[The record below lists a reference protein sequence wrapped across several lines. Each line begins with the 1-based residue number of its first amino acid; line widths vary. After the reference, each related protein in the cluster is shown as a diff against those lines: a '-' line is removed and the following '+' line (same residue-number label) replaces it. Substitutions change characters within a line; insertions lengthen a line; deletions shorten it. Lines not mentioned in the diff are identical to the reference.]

1 MYFQKEMANTS
12 NPRVLIQ
19 KMYKPDNTKFSIRDR
34 GALLCIGARK
44 WLSDD
49 LLAANCKIKA
59 LKITILEWV
68 LHVLR

>member
-1 MYFQKEMANTS
+1 MANAT
-12 NPRVLIQ
+12 NLRVLIQ
-19 KMYKPDNTKFSIRDR
+19 KMYKPDNTKFSTQDR
-34 GALLCIGARK
+34 GALLCNGARK